1 MSFGRQLLDR
11 ELDRGNAIKRVYSS
25 RKWVDDLELTH
36 QLYGH
41 TGCVNSL
48 CWSADGQYLASGSD
62 DTYINI
68 YSTEMPSY
76 PLKLRFSTGHSN
88 NIFSIKFMP
97 QTNSSVVVSAA
108 GDSEVRVFDI
118 NDGAAKRRDVFRCYA
133 DRVKR
138 IVPDGNN
145 PHTFLTCSEDGDV
158 RHIDLRQPSR
168 YYTVDSAPPPLIS
181 YRDYRISLNALTMAP
196 SQPQYLV
203 IGGSH
208 WALFLHDRRFLAR
221 DIKATWGMP
230 TNPDKSTQ
238 CVRRFAPRSKRG
250 HHVTSARFSTAHP
263 SELVGSW
270 SAEGIYLFNIHSG
283 GQLLEDVSG
292 IMLSTKSKPKHNP
305 RASSVDSEES
315 SQSSEH
321 REEAMSGNSGSPTGR
336 KRRRNSYVAN
346 SSDDPVVDG
355 AESSRSSPSS
365 LPSRPNLHNLRKT
378 FKRLRVSFFKHQDF
392 PSSSREANALLQ
404 QFSDF
409 RVPLN
414 WAQFEVYKLVVAIAT
429 FLRRREASIT
439 NRYQT
444 RERRRIQGRRN
455 VGAVNPDEEVDAS
468 DSEEEWPEPKV
479 APGWSPRYD
488 VMRCLFQH
496 GFNLPSRKRT
506 ILPPHRDIFS
516 REQYDNHE
524 PLLDPDRRANM
535 VLYQSEYLMV
545 QVLQADVECPTIPMR
560 EWWSVMVALLKVE
573 VTKITDEVL
582 NEAFG
587 PNWYDKTD
595 TIDVNLRRYDPSAAV
610 QGPRYHEPEEEGHAS
625 SALTVKQAQN
635 SVAISDSA
643 GVLSDI
649 PVIPDD
655 ENDADYEPD
664 ESDEEGSINSLY
676 NDGQPGTSSG
686 DMDVDDED
694 GYEMD
699 REDLEDDHD
708 GYEGHDEDDED
719 DEDELGEL
727 DIDDE
732 DGTPWLRYTINGQ
745 GPSSAEGDVPFVAPL
760 NVYRGHCNV
769 QTVKDVNFFGADDEY
784 IMSGSDSG
792 HLFVWEKSTGRIV
805 QILDADTEIVNVMQP
820 HPYIPQVAVSGIDRT
835 VKIFSPYSLDY
846 SPKPHSRRENT
857 GQRASIRL
865 LDRVEA
871 FETYVETYPRAA
883 DARKGHSTTQSSNE
897 DDSGEDLERAH
908 RLEEELIAPRKFL
921 GPSRMKMSDEYNI
934 VATNEQNSRQ
944 GMVDTGFTRHILA
957 DLAVRIRQG
966 GGAGEVV
973 TLWND
978 NEEGECVI
986 A

>member
-1 MSFGRQLLDR
+1 MAFERQLLNR

-68 YSTEMPSY
+68 YSTDAPSY
-76 PLKLRFSTGHSN
+76 PLKLRFATGHSN
-88 NIFSIKFMP
+88 NIFSVKFMP

-118 NDGAAKRRDVFRCYA
+118 NEGASKRREVFRCYV

-138 IVPDGNN
+138 IVPDGHN

-181 YRDYRISLNALTMAP
+181 YRDYRISLHALTMAP
-196 SQPQYLV
+196 SQPQYLA

-283 GQLLEDVSG
+283 GPLLEDMSG
-292 IMLSTKSKPKHNP
+292 IMLSTSSKPKHNP
-305 RASSVDSEES
+305 RASSADSDES

-321 REEAMSGNSGSPTGR
+321 REASPSGR
-336 KRRRNSYVAN
+336 KRRRNSLAA
-346 SSDDPVVDG
+346 SSDDSMIIDSAPG
-355 AESSRSSPSS
+355 SSSSPS
-365 LPSRPNLHNLRKT
+365 LPSRPNLQHLKKT
-378 FKRLRVSFFKHQDF
+378 FTRLRVNFFKHQNF
-392 PSSSREANALLQ
+392 PSSSRQVNTLLQ

-414 WAQFEVYKLVVAIAT
+414 WAQFEVYKLVVAMAT

-444 RERRRIQGRRN
+444 RERLRIQGRRN

-479 APGWSPRYD
+479 AAGWSPRYD
-488 VMRCLFQH
+488 VLRCLFQH

-506 ILPPHRDIFS
+506 ILPPHQDIFS

-524 PLLDPDRRANM
+524 PLLDPDRPANM

-545 QVLQADVECPTIPMR
+545 QVLHADVECPTIPMR
-560 EWWSVMVALLKVE
+560 EWWSVIVALLKVE
-573 VTKITDEVL
+573 ATKITDELL
-582 NEAFG
+582 NEAFA
-587 PNWYDKTD
+587 PNWHDKMEI
-595 TIDVNLRRYDPSAAV
+595 IDVKMRRYDPSAAV
-610 QGPRYHEPEEEGHAS
+610 QGPRYHESEEGHQAS
-625 SALTVKQAQN
+625 APTVKQAQD
-635 SVAISDSA
+635 SVAIPDSA
-643 GVLSDI
+643 GSLSDVG
-649 PVIPDD
+649 VIPDD
-655 ENDADYEPD
+655 ENDADYEPPAG
-664 ESDEEGSINSLY
+664 SDEEGSTNSFD
-676 NDGQPGTSSG
+676 NDGQAGTSSG
-686 DMDVDDED
+686 DMDLDDDED

-699 REDLEDDHD
+699 REEGSENNREDLYDIPD
-708 GYEGHDEDDED
+708 DEDDED

-769 QTVKDVNFFGADDEY
+769 QTIKDVNFFGADDEY

-792 HLFVWEKSTGRIV
+792 HVFVWEKSTGQIV

-820 HPYIPQVAVSGIDRT
+820 HPHIPQIAASGIDRT
-835 VKIFSPYSLDY
+835 IKIFSPYSLDY
-846 SPKPHSRRENT
+846 TPKLHTRRENT

-865 LDRVEA
+865 LEPVEA
-871 FETYVETYPRAA
+871 FETYVETYPKAT
-883 DARKGHSTTQSSNE
+883 DIRKGYSTQSSKEE
-897 DDSGEDLERAH
+897 DGGEDLERVH

-944 GMVDTGFTRHILA
+944 GMQDTGFTRHILA
-957 DLAVRIRQG
+957 DLAARIRQG
-966 GGAGEVV
+966 GGAGDVV

-978 NEEGECVI
+978 NEEGECAI

>member
-11 ELDRGNAIKRVYSS
+11 ELDRGSAIKRIYSS

-48 CWSADGQYLASGSD
+48 CWSSDGQFLASGSD
-62 DTYINI
+62 DTHINI
-68 YSTEMPSY
+68 YNTDAPSY
-76 PLKLRFSTGHSN
+76 PLKLRFPTGHSN

-97 QTNSSVVVSAA
+97 QTNNSVVVSAA

-168 YYTVDSAPPPLIS
+168 YYTADSAPPPLIS

-208 WALFLHDRRFLAR
+208 WSLFLHDRRFLVR

-230 TNPDKSTQ
+230 TDPDKSTQ

-263 SELVGSW
+263 SELLGSW

-292 IMLSTKSKPKHNP
+292 IMASTNSKPKHNP
-305 RASSVDSEES
+305 RASSVDSGGS
-315 SQSSEH
+315 SVSSEH
-321 REEAMSGNSGSPTGR
+321 GDAMSTSPGSPTGR
-336 KRRRNSYVAN
+336 KRRRNSYSAISEDRLV
-346 SSDDPVVDG
+346 DDG
-355 AESSRSSPSS
+355 TEGSTSSRYIPPSSP
-365 LPSRPNLHNLRKT
+365 NLQHLKRT
-378 FKRLRVSFFKHQDF
+378 FRQLRVKFFKHQEF
-392 PSSSREANALLQ
+392 PSSARETDALLQ
-404 QFSDF
+404 QFAKY
-409 RVPLN
+409 RLPLN
-414 WAQFEVYKLVVAIAT
+414 LAQFEVYKLVVAIAT

-444 RERRRIQGRRN
+444 RERRRIHGRRS

-479 APGWSPRYD
+479 AAGWSPRYD

-506 ILPPHRDIFS
+506 IQPPHCDIFN
-516 REQYDNHE
+516 REQYDNQD
-524 PLLDPDRRANM
+524 PLVHPDRCENT
-535 VLYQSEYLMV
+535 VLYQSEYIMI
-545 QVLQADVECPTIPMR
+545 QVLHADVECPTIPMR
-560 EWWSVMVALLKVE
+560 EWWTVIIALLKIE
-573 VTKITDEVL
+573 ATKITDDLL

-587 PNWYDKTD
+587 PHWYDKMEE
-595 TIDVNLRRYDPSAAV
+595 IDVNMPYYDPLAAA
-610 QGPRYHEPEEEGHAS
+610 QGPRYHQTDEDAS
-625 SALTVKQAQN
+625 AASEKQVQD
-635 SVAISDSA
+635 SDSISDSA
-643 GVLSDI
+643 GGLSE
-649 PVIPDD
+649 VAVGVDD
-655 ENDADYEPD
+655 EFDEDYELPEESDEAEFTNSYDNDGD
-664 ESDEEGSINSLY
+664 ESDS
-676 NDGQPGTSSG
+676 QPGASSG
-686 DMDVDDED
+686 DIDVDEED

-699 REDLEDDHD
+699 RDDLEDNHYEYQ
-708 GYEGHDEDDED
+708 GYEDDG
-719 DEDELGEL
+719 EDELGEL

-760 NVYRGHCNV
+760 NVFRGHCNV

-784 IMSGSDSG
+784 VMSGSDSG
-792 HLFVWEKSTGRIV
+792 HLFVWDKSTGRIV

-820 HPYIPQVAVSGIDRT
+820 HPHIPQIAVSGIDRT
-835 VKIFSPYSLDY
+835 IKIFSPYSLDY
-846 SPKPHSRRENT
+846 NPKPHIRR
-857 GQRASIRL
+857 GHARQRASVRL

-871 FETYVETYPRAA
+871 FETYVETYPKPA
-883 DARKGHSTTQSSNE
+883 DSRKAHSTHSSNE
-897 DDSGEDLERAH
+897 EETDEDLERAQK
-908 RLEEELIAPRKFL
+908 LEEELVAPRKFL
-921 GPSRMKMSDEYNI
+921 GPSRIKMSDEYSI

-966 GGAGEVV
+966 GGDGDVV